1 MADRYKA
8 PKNISDEGSD
18 KDQDKYNFDDLDK
31 EVGLGDILKEKDS
44 VFMVMVKKITFIVI
58 IIIVSIIVFFASFTI
73 GKMMFMTD
81 QSELTTE
88 GIPSE
93 NIIEST
99 APDTVQTANGE
110 AIALTEQP
118 QPLPKP
124 EPVKKAVVET
134 PKPKAL
140 TEKPITKPVAVVAP
154 KKAAPVVI
162 PATKPVI
169 KPTVKPIE
177 KPVPKPVIIE
187 QPAAKT
193 VTPEI
198 AKPATGPSMTIVA
211 GTFSKIENANLIKT
225 KLTSIGFAPTVTEIQ
240 REGKTLLRVT
250 AGTFPAREAAKKI
263 ASLRGKGIE
272 CFAAPAK

>member
-8 PKNISDEGSD
+8 PKNNSDEGSD

-58 IIIVSIIVFFASFTI
+58 IVIVSIIVFFASFTI

-99 APDTVQTANGE
+99 APDTIQTANGQE
-110 AIALTEQP
+110 
-118 QPLPKP
+118 
-124 EPVKKAVVET
+124 V
-134 PKPKAL
+134 AL
-140 TEKPITKPVAVVAP
+140 TEKPLPPAEEKVEQPIAKPIEKMAPKPLPKPVVVVAP
-154 KKAAPVVI
+154 KKEVPVVI
-162 PATKPVI
+162 PTTKPAIKPVI
-169 KPTVKPIE
+169 KPIVKPIE
-177 KPVPKPVIIE
+177 KPV
-187 QPAAKT
+187 AKA

-198 AKPATGPSMTIVA
+198 AKPNSGPSMMIVA

-225 KLTSIGFAPTVTEIQ
+225 KLSGLGFAPTVTEIQ
-240 REGKTLLRVT
+240 RESKTLLRVI
-250 AGTFPAREAAKKI
+250 AGTFPASEAAKKI